1 MDNACPLTTMF
12 WEFPDRHRER
22 FAANPRM
29 SLAIRNLE
37 RIDPAELEQV
47 KKTAKAARGR
57 ISRGETPNS
66 GSATL
71 L

>member
-1 MDNACPLTTMF
+1 
-12 WEFPDRHRER
+12 
-22 FAANPRM
+22 M

-47 KKTAKAARGR
+47 RETAEAARRR
-57 ISRGETPNS
+57 IARGETPNS
-66 GSATL
+66 GSTTL